1 MLCNGCVAIKIV
13 LKYGKKGG
21 GNMDSV
27 NRYGVKVEHDTAV
40 AGNSRIGMHEHDFY
54 ELYFLV
60 SGNRRYLMGH
70 TVYDVAPGDMVFVPK
85 KQLHRTTSA
94 DKTGY
99 DRYVLYFSDRQA
111 GALSASLG
119 EEAFSELMNS
129 GCMVLPKHVSE
140 EIQRDLERISR
151 DIGNPDAM
159 TDIFVTHLL
168 RGIILNAARYGV
180 QRQSLAGESADKV
193 QMVAKYITENYPQEI
208 TLAEAAQMACLEK
221 TYFSK
226 RFKQLTGFGFQEY
239 LLQTRILAAE
249 RLLAESQFSVGQIAE
264 KCGFSSGN
272 YFGDVFQR
280 YKGLSPS
287 EYRKRYQKQP
297 LFIPVKD

>member
-1 MLCNGCVAIKIV
+1 
-13 LKYGKKGG
+13 
-21 GNMDSV
+21 MDFV
-27 NRYGVKVEHDTAV
+27 NRYGIKVEHDTAI

-70 TVYDVAPGDMVFVPK
+70 TVYDVAPGDLVFVPK
-85 KQLHRTTSA
+85 KQLHRTTST

-111 GALSASLG
+111 EKLSALLG
-119 EEAFSELMNS
+119 EEAFGDLMNS
-129 GCMVLPKHVSE
+129 GCVVLPKHISE
-140 EIQRDLERISR
+140 EIRKDLERISR
-151 DIGNPDAM
+151 DIGSPDAM
-159 TDIFVTHLL
+159 TDVFVHHLL
-168 RGIILNAARYGV
+168 CGILLNAARYGEP
-180 QRQSLAGESADKV
+180 RQSLAGESAYKV
-193 QMVAKYITENYPQEI
+193 QIVAKYITENYPQEI
-208 TLAEAAQMACLEK
+208 TLTEAAQMACLEK

-249 RLLAESQFSVGQIAE
+249 RMLAETQFPVGQIAE

-272 YFGDVFQR
+272 YFGDVFHR
-280 YKGLSPS
+280 YKGFSPS
-287 EYRKRYQKQP
+287 EYRRRHQKQP
-297 LFIPVKD
+297 LFTPEKE

>member
-1 MLCNGCVAIKIV
+1 
-13 LKYGKKGG
+13 
-21 GNMDSV
+21 MDSV
-27 NRYGVKVEHDTAV
+27 NRYGVKVEHDTATV
-40 AGNSRIGMHEHDFY
+40 GNSRIGMHEHDFY

-70 TVYDVAPGDMVFVPK
+70 TVYDVAPGDLVFVPK
-85 KQLHRTTSA
+85 KQLHRTTSTGKA
-94 DKTGY
+94 GY

-111 GALSASLG
+111 EPISDLLG
-119 EEAFSELMNS
+119 EEVFFKLMSS

-140 EIQRDLERISR
+140 EIHRDMERIGR
-151 DIGNPDAM
+151 DISNPDSM
-159 TDIFVTHLL
+159 TDVFVTHLL
-168 RGIILNAARYGV
+168 QGIILNAIRHGE

-193 QMVAKYITENYPQEI
+193 QMVAKHITENYPQEI

-249 RLLAESQFSVGQIAE
+249 QLLAETQFPVGQIAE

-287 EYRKRYQKQP
+287 EYRKLHGQSP
-297 LFIPVKD
+297 LFEPVKG